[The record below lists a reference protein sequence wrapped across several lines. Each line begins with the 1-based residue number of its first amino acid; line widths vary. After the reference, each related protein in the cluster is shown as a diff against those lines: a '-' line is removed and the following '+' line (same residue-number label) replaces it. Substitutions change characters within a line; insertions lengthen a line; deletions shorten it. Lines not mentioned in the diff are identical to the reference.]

1 MPLPDESEQA
11 ARRVARIGVELDQ
24 IIVDHLLRGRPMP
37 RPSLFLERVRDDITA
52 AVTAAIL
59 DIDPDAPQTVL
70 DAAVADAIDE
80 AAVLYQRARRDAQTR
95 RRRIVAADPEPEDDP
110 GTLAGLAR
118 VARRVGFA
126 TAIAAALQKRRRIPR
141 ERIRQAAAA
150 SDDPIPPRLAAILK
164 ASVRTKAA
172 ELRNRH
178 AADVADERGLV
189 LFIRDALIGQDPPCV
204 QVDRKY
210 ATPLWLRRHPTEHP
224 NCTREGRP
232 VSLPPGE
239 RVTLLR

>member
-1 MPLPDESEQA
+1 MTSPPQSL
-11 ARRVARIGVELDQ
+11 
-24 IIVDHLLRGRPMP
+24 
-37 RPSLFLERVRDDITA
+37 RPSWISTPTPPKPSLTPPWATQSTKLPCCTSGPV
-52 AVTAAIL
+52 
-59 DIDPDAPQTVL
+59 
-70 DAAVADAIDE
+70 
-80 AAVLYQRARRDAQTR
+80 RDAQTR

-126 TAIAAALQKRRRIPR
+126 TAIAAALTKRRRIPR

-210 ATPLWLRRHPTEHP
+210 ATPMWLRRHPTEHP